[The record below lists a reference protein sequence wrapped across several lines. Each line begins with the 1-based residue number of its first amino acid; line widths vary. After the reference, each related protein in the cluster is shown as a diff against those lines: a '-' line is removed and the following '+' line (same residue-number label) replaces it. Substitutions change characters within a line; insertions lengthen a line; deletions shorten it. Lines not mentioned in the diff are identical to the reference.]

1 MLTVAALKEFGA
13 NTEEG
18 LSRCMNNEAF
28 YLRLVKMAA
37 QESAN
42 YEALGKA
49 LESGDMKAG
58 FEAAHLQSEA
68 AADGFRQVSQSYSD
82 DTASVM
88 AEYAAAELVN
98 RRGWPSLVRWA
109 TCTPSSPIVLRPRR

>member
-49 LESGDMKAG
+49 LESRDMKAG
-58 FEAAHLQSEA
+58 FEAAHGLKGMLANLALDPLTKPASEITEILRA
-68 AADGFRQVSQSYSD
+68 GQPGRE
-82 DTASVM
+82 
-88 AEYAAAELVN
+88 AECAELYRELMKQREAFVAVC
-98 RRGWPSLVRWA
+98 SD
-109 TCTPSSPIVLRPRR
+109 

>member
-37 QESAN
+37 QEAAN

-58 FEAAHLQSEA
+58 LKLPT
-68 AADGFRQVSQSYSD
+68 D
-82 DTASVM
+82 
-88 AEYAAAELVN
+88 
-98 RRGWPSLVRWA
+98 
-109 TCTPSSPIVLRPRR
+109 